1 MALFSAIARFP
12 SQLWLYSR
20 LRRVTWLSDEGLA
33 ACSYPRDDRSL
44 RELAQHGVTLLINL
58 HQRPHPDGTLARY
71 GLTEIHLPVPDF
83 TPPTPAQLEQ
93 GIAAIES
100 AVAAGQRVAVH
111 CGAGLGRT
119 GTLLACYLV
128 KRGLAPDEAIARM
141 RAVRPGSVETP
152 RQEAAVAD
160 YARQIGGPH
169 IHQPER

>member
-1 MALFSAIARFP
+1 MALLSAIARFP
-12 SQLWLYSR
+12 SQLWMYSR

-58 HQRPHPDGTLARY
+58 HQRPHPGGSLARY
-71 GLTEIHLPVPDF
+71 GLTEMHLPVPDL

-93 GIAAIES
+93 GVAAIES
-100 AVAAGQRVAVH
+100 AVSAGQRVAVH

-128 KRGLAPDEAIARM
+128 RRGLTPDEAIARI

-152 RQEAAVAD
+152 GQEAAVAQ